1 MSAKWPLVRLGDVL
15 KPVSREE
22 SVNPIKQYRMLG
34 IRLDGRG
41 PFMRE
46 VVTGAQTA
54 AAKLFR
60 VAKDDFIY
68 SRLFACRGAFG
79 VVSAELDNSYVSGEF
94 PTFLHVI
101 DRLDT
106 DFLRYWFRLPNTL
119 ARVVADC
126 TGSTPLTR
134 NRFKEHFFL
143 ALEIPLPPL
152 AEQCRI
158 VARIEGL
165 TAQIEEARALR
176 QQAVEDA
183 EALRSSVSA
192 RIFEPKAGWSVITV
206 GEFCEPPQYG
216 YTESASEE
224 AIGPHFLRITDIQN
238 GQVDWDRVPYCH
250 CPDPSK
256 YLLRPGDLVF
266 ARTGATTGKSYVIYQ
281 CPETVF
287 ASYLIRLR
295 VREKVSV
302 DYLYRYFQ
310 SPSYWE
316 QITDKKTGTG
326 QPNLNGSKLRR
337 LKVPVPSPDEQ
348 RRIVAELDKLQSEVD
363 ALKSLQ
369 AETTTELDALL
380 PSILDRAFKG
390 EL

>member
-1 MSAKWPLVRLGDVL
+1 MSAKWPLVRLRDVL

-22 SVNPIKQYRMLG
+22 SVDPIKQYRMLG

-143 ALEIPLPPL
+143 ALEIPLPPF
-152 AEQCRI
+152 AEQRRI
-158 VARIEGL
+158 LARIEEL
-165 TAQIEEARALR
+165 AAQIRQAQTLRGQAAEEADTLVSSRRAQLMHQVRHFGQRVFDDTVKQLR
-176 QQAVEDA
+176 GGSGLPLREY
-183 EALRSSVSA
+183 EAAGRFPVIDQGQKLIAAYCDDESRLLG
-192 RIFEPKAGWSVITV
+192 IPEPVVVWGDHTTNVKLVDFNFIPGADGTKVFLPKCDI
-206 GEFCEPPQYG
+206 
-216 YTESASEE
+216 SASFLY
-224 AIGPHFLRITDIQN
+224 HFL
-238 GQVDWDRVPYCH
+238 
-250 CPDPSK
+250 K
-256 YLLRPGDLVF
+256 
-266 ARTGATTGKSYVIYQ
+266 
-281 CPETVF
+281 
-287 ASYLIRLR
+287 
-295 VREKVSV
+295 SV
-302 DYLYRYFQ
+302 DFPDLGYSRHYRY
-310 SPSYWE
+310 
-316 QITDKKTGTG
+316 
-326 QPNLNGSKLRR
+326 LRHVM
-337 LKVPVPSPDEQ
+337 VPVPPPDDQ
-348 RRIVAELDKLQSEVD
+348 RRIVAELDALQAEVD
-363 ALKSLQ
+363 TLKRLQ
-369 AETTTELDALL
+369 AETATELDALL
-380 PSILDRAFKG
+380 PSVLDRAFKG